1 MKVRVGGRAGCPQPA
16 APARWGHRALPA
28 TRRLRRYRSEGS
40 VTKVLHSAR
49 PAQPGTN
56 IPGNAIRLQW
66 VRSIAITGN
75 SDIQDFEYLRVLEER
90 QYGD

>member
-1 MKVRVGGRAGCPQPA
+1 M
-16 APARWGHRALPA
+16 
-28 TRRLRRYRSEGS
+28 
-40 VTKVLHSAR
+40 TKVLHSAR
-49 PAQPGTN
+49 PAQPGTT